1 MKRALFSALA
11 LGLVLSCAKD
21 DAVVC
26 KRCHMKITST
36 DPYRS
41 VLVYTDGTQASFD
54 SITCALR
61 SYSST
66 VKTLRVHEYYSGQE
80 RDAQGLVFVQGSD
93 VTGAMADDYLP
104 VDPAN
109 VKKFETDHGMKR
121 ELKYD
126 ELFTDV
132 NARK

>member
-1 MKRALFSALA
+1 MRRVLSSALA
-11 LGLVLSCAKD
+11 LGLLLGCAKD

-26 KRCHMKITST
+26 KRCHMKITPT

-41 VLVYTDGTQASFD
+41 ALVYSDGTSASFD

-61 SYSST
+61 SYSPA

-80 RDAQGLVFVQGSD
+80 RDAQELVFVQGSD
-93 VTGAMADDYLP
+93 VTGPMAGDYLP

-109 VKKFETDHGMKR
+109 AKKFEADHGMKR
-121 ELKYD
+121 QLRYD
-126 ELFTDV
+126 ELLADV
-132 NARK
+132 NERK